1 MSSRIRE
8 KLARRKRRIQGRL
21 GRKIRA
27 ESTAPVIA
35 GTNIHY
41 EIAERARGV
50 DCGGIGA
57 MHLMVKK
64 IGLVEAIDRHLE
76 LLKIHLPYFESDHV
90 LNIAYNALCG
100 GRCLENIEWR
110 RNDEVFLDALGA
122 DRIPDPTTAGDFCRR
137 FGIEDIF
144 ALESAINES
153 RLRVWAQQPATFFE
167 EAIIDM
173 DGSLVVTTG
182 ECKQGMDISYK
193 GTWGYHPLILSLA
206 NTGEV
211 LTLVNRS
218 GNRPSHENAFA
229 AADDAMALCH
239 EAGFGR
245 ILMRGDTD
253 FTQSEHLDRWSD
265 DPCVRFVFGVD
276 QMANLVA
283 VADGL
288 AEGSW
293 RRLRRRQKHSCQ
305 GKPRKR
311 PDKVKEQIVIERGFK
326 NLRLDSEDITEF
338 RYSPTACQKTYRMVV
353 VRKNISEE
361 QGGAPLFP
369 DLHQR
374 YLFYITNEME
384 LSAEEIVFLAND
396 RCNQENL
403 IEQLKNGVPALT
415 APVDNLESNWA
426 FMVMTAL
433 AWNLKA
439 WFALQLPAKPGRWHA
454 KHQQEKERVL
464 RMEFKTFLNY
474 FVLMPCQIIKTG
486 RRIVYRLLSWN
497 PWQEVFFRFLAA
509 MRC

>member
-1 MSSRIRE
+1 MSSRIGR
-8 KLARRKRRIQGRL
+8 KLARSKRRIQSRL
-21 GRKIRA
+21 GRKIKA
-27 ESTAPVIA
+27 ESRTPVIA
-35 GTNIHY
+35 GSNIHY
-41 EIAERARGV
+41 EIAERARGIGY
-50 DCGGIGA
+50 GGIGA
-57 MHLMVKK
+57 IHLMAKK
-64 IGLVEAIDRHLE
+64 IGLVDAIDRQLE
-76 LLKIHLPYFESDHV
+76 LLKIHLPYHESDHV

-122 DRIPDPTTAGDFCRR
+122 DRIPDPSTAGDFCRR
-137 FGIEDIF
+137 FGLEDIY
-144 ALESAINES
+144 ALENAINKA
-153 RLRVWAQQPATFFE
+153 RLRVWAQQPAAFFA
-167 EAIIDM
+167 EAILDM

-211 LTLVNRS
+211 LALVNRS
-218 GNRPSHENAFA
+218 GNRPSHEGAFA
-229 AADDAMALCH
+229 SADDAMSLCRQ
-239 EAGFGR
+239 AGFRR

-265 DPCVRFVFGVD
+265 APDVRFVFGVD
-276 QMANLVA
+276 QMENLVEI
-283 VADGL
+283 ADDL
-288 AEGSW
+288 TETRW
-293 RRLRRRQKHSCQ
+293 RRLRRRN
-305 GKPRKR
+305 KR
-311 PDKVKEQIVIERGFK
+311 PRQGEPRQRPDNVKEQIVIKRGFK
-326 NLRLDSEDITEF
+326 NLRLESEDIAEF
-338 RYSPTACQKTYRMVV
+338 RYSPVACQKTYRMVV
-353 VRKNISEE
+353 VRKNICEE
-361 QGGAPLFP
+361 QGGVPLFP
-369 DLHQR
+369 DLHRR
-374 YLFYITNEME
+374 YLFYITNEMK

-403 IEQLKNGVPALT
+403 IEQLKHGVPALT

-439 WFALQLPAKPGRWHA
+439 WFALQLPAKPGRWQE
-454 KHQQEKERVL
+454 KHRREKERVL

-474 FVLMPCQIIKTG
+474 FVLQPSQIIKAG
-486 RRIVYRLLSWN
+486 RRILYRLLSWN